1 MVKLKKGQMSPAPV
15 QSQFGWHIIR
25 LEDERALTAPPYDE
39 VKQQLQQRF
48 QQQAIEKAIGEV
60 RAKAKIE

>member
-1 MVKLKKGQMSPAPV
+1 V

-25 LEDERALTAPPYDE
+25 LDDERALTAPPFNE
-39 VKQQLQQRF
+39 VKQQLTQRF

-60 RAKAKIE
+60 RSRAKIE